1 MNNHILMPT
10 ESVKTDIKGT
20 QTALPWFPMNAEYI
34 DTYNDSVMK
43 YLRDALASQSDLSQ
57 DSSFRTT
64 AGLVDDRAKQIAK
77 DAADTPLRDSL
88 RRDREKLERDV
99 KVIAAQTLLLLR
111 DGDSRSLHF
120 FRLLCYLTAV
130 LAPANASRLCA
141 LLMRTLS
148 SESLESAGFD
158 MDDVTQLDEAGF
170 VGAMDGAVMTPAP
183 EAVWFEGHG
192 TVKVSG
198 GRVGVFDTNRALLAL
213 KSMSTLKPAFI
224 VPLDGLDIWASK
236 DALKNGFNPE
246 RYMKDCSAVTPSEEP
261 VKLKTYSD
269 GDMLTVRV
277 TSTNYD
283 TMIAES
289 TDPSYER
296 FVREVRIT
304 GGASNVR
311 GFYMNHFT
319 DAYRPGT
326 LINVSYLAGLDCFSI
341 DRTVLDF
348 IYDEYWYKDEE
359 EGRYRMMDAIL
370 LFPKRGVIMNTWLT
384 REGFLVRSGFED
396 VEKGALRS
404 LDIVDY
410 SNDLDFL
417 IAEVSDREPEGD
429 MFDEWEVRRNFLTY
443 MQYKTKVIRE
453 PMPERK
459 EVKRLDP
466 LSVTLLHRLLDLKA
480 YALESSS
487 ERGCG
492 LTAAQ
497 ILSTVAGDTEDSSY
511 YGLQRAYLAR
521 TVDFARRHFDAVT
534 AMEEDSSGLF
544 APMCAVLACFGRED
558 SDTLLDESIRGGDEA
573 VSSVAKLIQASNRFS
588 GSASLK
594 RLRKDLHREI
604 CIILKTVDAIPEDED
619 EDESRF
625 PFPPEGESVEHKMSF
640 VYDNS
645 TASVNVTSQSA
656 KCLKTV
662 CAFMNRYEEQGEGHL
677 YIGTDE
683 KRRLVSGVQADIDA
697 LVALGTI
704 DPSKG
709 DDSDAYLRFIMDM
722 VKKSFPEDY
731 QCVAP
736 EWICDGTVLDLRVRP
751 AKDGVVYFHEE
762 AYYRSGSS
770 SRKMDDRLVEEVSS
784 VKILQRNGL
793 EPKIAAVRR
802 AISMKKL
809 VVLEGY
815 DSSSSNTDRD
825 RKVEAFAFTDPSRP
839 DSVWAWDPKDRK
851 NKVFRLRRCDDVK
864 VLSENWNA
872 EKQHAV
878 KPLDVFG
885 FSGNVK
891 IEVDID
897 LRSVL
902 AMNSLVDQHPGA
914 RESLEKTGETA
925 WRLKAT
931 LLSEH
936 SLNAVASFVLA
947 NSDDVDIS
955 RCEVL
960 KKKVTER
967 AEKLISRL

>member
-1 MNNHILMPT
+1 MPT

-64 AGLVDDRAKQIAK
+64 AGLVDDRAKQISK
-77 DAADTPLRDSL
+77 DVADTPLRDSL

-120 FRLLCYLTAV
+120 FRLLCYLTAA

-148 SESLESAGFD
+148 SERLDSAGFD
-158 MDDVTQLDEAGF
+158 MDDVTQFDETGF
-170 VGAMDGAVMTPAP
+170 AGAMDGAVMTPAP

-198 GRVGVFDTNRALLAL
+198 GRVGVCDTNRAILAL
-213 KSMSTLKPAFI
+213 KNMSSLKPAFA
-224 VPLDGLDIWASK
+224 VPLDGLDIWASREE
-236 DALKNGFNPE
+236 LKNGFNPE
-246 RYMKDCSAVTPSEEP
+246 RYMNDCRDVTPSEEP

-296 FVREVRIT
+296 LVREVRIT

-326 LINVSYLAGLDCFSI
+326 LINVSYLAGSDCFSI

-359 EGRYRMMDAIL
+359 EGRYRTMDAIL
-370 LFPKRGVIMNTWLT
+370 LFPKRGMIMNTWLT

-443 MQYKTKVIRE
+443 MQYKNKVIRE
-453 PMPERK
+453 PMPVRK
-459 EVKRLDP
+459 EVRRLDP

-480 YALESSS
+480 GALENSS

-497 ILSTVAGDTEDSSY
+497 ILSTVTGDEADGAY

-521 TVDFARRHFDAVT
+521 TVAFARRRFDSVT
-534 AMEEDSSGLF
+534 AMEEDSAGLF
-544 APMCAVLACFGRED
+544 APMCGVLACFGRED
-558 SDTLLDESIRGGDEA
+558 GDALLDESIRGGDEA
-573 VSSVAKLIQASNRFS
+573 VSSVAKLVQASNRFS

-640 VYDNS
+640 IYDNS

-709 DDSDAYLRFIMDM
+709 DDADAYLRFIMDM
-722 VKKSFPEDY
+722 VKRAFPDDY

-751 AKDGVVYFHEE
+751 ARDGVAYFHEE

-770 SRKMDDRLVEEVSS
+770 SRKVDDRLVEEVSS

>member
-1 MNNHILMPT
+1 MPT
-10 ESVKTDIKGT
+10 ESLKTDIKGV

-88 RRDREKLERDV
+88 RRDRGRLERDV
-99 KVIAAQTLLLLR
+99 KVVAAQTLLLLR
-111 DGDSRSLHF
+111 EGDPRSLQF

-130 LAPANASRLCA
+130 LAPSDASRLCA

-158 MDDVTQLDEAGF
+158 MDDVTQFDEAGF
-170 VGAMDGAVMTPAP
+170 VGAMDGAVMTPAS
-183 EAVWFEGHG
+183 EDIWFEGHG
-192 TVKVSG
+192 TVRVGG
-198 GRVGVFDTNRALLAL
+198 GRVGVFDTNRALLAI
-213 KSMSTLKPAFI
+213 KSMSTLRPAFA

-236 DALKNGFNPE
+236 DDLKGGFRPE
-246 RYMKDCSAVTPSEEP
+246 RYMKDCMDVTPSDEP
-261 VKLKTYSD
+261 VRLKTYRD
-269 GDMLTVRV
+269 GAELTVRV
-277 TSTNYD
+277 TSTGYD

-289 TDPSYER
+289 TDPAYER
-296 FVREVRIT
+296 LAREVRIT
-304 GGASNVR
+304 CGASNIR

-319 DAYRPGT
+319 DVYRPGT
-326 LINVSYLAGLDCFSI
+326 LINVTYLADLDCFSI
-341 DRTVLDF
+341 DDTVLDF
-348 IYDEYWYKDEE
+348 IYREYWSDDVDGHY
-359 EGRYRMMDAIL
+359 GTMDAVL
-370 LFPKRGVIMNTWLT
+370 LFPKSGKVMNTWLT

-396 VEKGALRS
+396 IEKGALRS

-410 SNDLDFL
+410 SKEFDFL
-417 IAEVSDREPEGD
+417 IAEVSDREPVEG
-429 MFDEWEVRRNFLTY
+429 MFDELEVRRNFLNY
-443 MQYKTKVIRE
+443 MSYKMEVIRE
-453 PMPERK
+453 PVPVRK
-459 EVKRLDP
+459 EVRRLDP
-466 LSVTLLHRLLDLKA
+466 LSVTLLHRLLDLKSDS
-480 YALESSS
+480 LENSS
-487 ERGCG
+487 ERGYG
-492 LTAAQ
+492 LTASQ

-521 TVDFARRHFDAVT
+521 TVDFARRRFDAVT

-558 SDTLLDESIRGGDEA
+558 SDALLDESIRGGDED
-573 VSSVAKLIQASNRFS
+573 VSSVAKLVQASNRFS

-604 CIILKTVDAIPEDED
+604 CIILKMVDAIPEDEDED

-640 VYDNS
+640 VFDNN

-662 CAFMNRYEEQGEGHL
+662 CAFMNRYAEQGEAHL
-677 YIGTDE
+677 YMGTDE

-709 DDSDAYLRFIMDM
+709 DEADAYMRFIMEA
-722 VKKSFPEDY
+722 VKKAFPDDY
-731 QCVAP
+731 QCVSP
-736 EWICDGTVLDLRVRP
+736 EWICDGKVLDLRVRP
-751 AKDGVVYFHEE
+751 ANDGVVYFHEE

-770 SRKMDDRLVEEVSS
+770 SRKMDGRLVEEVSS
-784 VKILQRNGL
+784 VKVLQRNGL
-793 EPKIAAVRR
+793 EPKITAVRR

-885 FSGNVK
+885 FSGNMK
-891 IEVDID
+891 IDVDVD

-902 AMNSLVDQHPGA
+902 AMNNLIDQHPGT
-914 RESLEKTGETA
+914 RGCLEKTGETD
-925 WRLKAT
+925 WRLKTT
-931 LLSEH
+931 LLSDY
-936 SLNAVASFVLA
+936 SLNALASFVLA

>member
-1 MNNHILMPT
+1 MPT
-10 ESVKTDIKGT
+10 ESVKTDIKGI

-77 DAADTPLRDSL
+77 DVADTPLLDGL
-88 RRDREKLERDV
+88 RRDRGRLERDV

-111 DGDSRSLHF
+111 EGDSRSLQF

-130 LAPANASRLCA
+130 LAPSFASRLCS

-148 SESLESAGFD
+148 SESLNSAGFD
-158 MDDVTQLDEAGF
+158 MDDVTQFDEAGF
-170 VGAMDGAVMTPAP
+170 VEAMERAGMTSAS
-183 EAVWFEGHG
+183 EDVWLEGHG
-192 TVKVSG
+192 IVKVSG
-198 GRVGVFDTNRALLAL
+198 GRVGVCDTNRAIFEL
-213 KSMSTLKPAFI
+213 KSRSSLKPAI
-224 VPLDGLDIWASK
+224 TVPLDGLDIWASK
-236 DALKNGFNPE
+236 DDLKSGFSPE
-246 RYMKDCSAVTPSEEP
+246 RYMKDCMAVTPSEEP
-261 VKLKTYSD
+261 VKLKTYPD
-269 GDMLTVRV
+269 CATLTVRV
-277 TSTNYD
+277 KSTSYD

-289 TDPSYER
+289 TDPAYER
-296 FVREVRIT
+296 LVREVRIT
-304 GGASNVR
+304 CGASNIR

-319 DAYRPGT
+319 DVYRPGT
-326 LINVSYLAGLDCFSI
+326 VINVTYLADLDCFSI
-341 DRTVLDF
+341 DDTVLDF
-348 IYDEYWYKDEE
+348 INREYWCDDEE
-359 EGRYRMMDAIL
+359 EGRYRTMDAVL
-370 LFPKRGVIMNTWLT
+370 LFPKSGKVMNTWLT

-396 VEKGALRS
+396 IEKGALRS

-410 SNDLDFL
+410 SKEFDFL
-417 IAEVSDREPEGD
+417 IAEVSDREPEDG
-429 MFDEWEVRRNFLTY
+429 MFDELEVRRNFLNY
-443 MQYKTKVIRE
+443 MSYKTEVIRD
-453 PMPERK
+453 PMPVRK
-459 EVKRLDP
+459 EVRRLDP

-480 YALESSS
+480 DGLESSS
-487 ERGCG
+487 ERGCDF
-492 LTAAQ
+492 TAAQ
-497 ILSTVAGDTEDSSY
+497 ILSTVTGDNGDSAY

-521 TVDFARRHFDAVT
+521 TVAFARRRFNSVTSMEGDDA
-534 AMEEDSSGLF
+534 GLF
-544 APMCAVLACFGRED
+544 APMCGVLTCFGRED
-558 SDTLLDESIRGGDEA
+558 SDALLDESIRGGDET
-573 VSSVAKLIQASNRFS
+573 VSSVAKLVQASNRFS

-604 CIILKTVDAIPEDED
+604 CIILKTVDAIPEDDD
-619 EDESRF
+619 EDEARF

-640 VYDNS
+640 VFDNS

-662 CAFMNRYEEQGEGHL
+662 CAFMNRYAEQGEAHL

-683 KRRLVSGVQADIDA
+683 KRRLISGVKADIDV
-697 LVALGTI
+697 LVTLGTI

-709 DDSDAYLRFIMDM
+709 DDADAYLRFIMEA
-722 VKKSFPEDY
+722 VKKAFPDDY

-736 EWICDGTVLDLRVRP
+736 EWICDGKVLDLRVRP

-784 VKILQRNGL
+784 VKVLQRNGL

-825 RKVEAFAFTDPSRP
+825 RKIEAFAFTDPSRP

-864 VLSENWNA
+864 ILSENWNA

-878 KPLDVFG
+878 KPLDVLG
-885 FSGNVK
+885 FSGDIK
-891 IEVDID
+891 IDVDVD

-902 AMNSLVDQHPGA
+902 AMNSLVDQHPLTRG
-914 RESLEKTGETA
+914 SLEKTGETA
-925 WRLKAT
+925 WRLKTT
-931 LLSEH
+931 LLSSN
-936 SLNAVASFVLA
+936 SLNALASFVLA

-960 KKKVTER
+960 KKKVSER
-967 AEKLISRL
+967 AETLISRL